1 MLRNQV
7 LSEAS
12 KLILNASLKYS
23 SMQISLK
30 CFVSALEWKFLKFLL
45 SGFEVLAQL
54 TERKNKSLIR

>member
-23 SMQISLK
+23 SMQISLN